1 MEKGD
6 NIDTWTGG
14 SFLTAVSSHDEVDA
28 CIYLYEDVE
37 QTDENFEDVSQ
48 IEDDEG
54 DEEGRGLSLEDVVSA
69 KYTFSPSIFFL
80 PHKFNINMKTAC
92 QGILLMS

>member
-1 MEKGD
+1 MEVKGD

-48 IEDDEG
+48 IEEEEE
-54 DEEGRGLSLEDVVSA
+54 EEGGGLSLEDIVSINLLPVVVA
-69 KYTFSPSIFFL
+69 GPPVK
-80 PHKFNINMKTAC
+80 INPYIRF
-92 QGILLMS
+92 ILL

>member
-1 MEKGD
+1 MEMKGD

-48 IEDDEG
+48 IEEDEG

-69 KYTFSPSIFFL
+69 KYCTLFHPQYFFCL
-80 PHKFNINMKTAC
+80 TNVIT
-92 QGILLMS
+92 

>member
-1 MEKGD
+1 MKGD

-48 IEDDEG
+48 IEEE
-54 DEEGRGLSLEDVVSA
+54 EEGGGLSLEDIVSINLLPVVVA
-69 KYTFSPSIFFL
+69 RL
-80 PHKFNINMKTAC
+80 PVMQRDTKINAYIC
-92 QGILLMS
+92 HILS